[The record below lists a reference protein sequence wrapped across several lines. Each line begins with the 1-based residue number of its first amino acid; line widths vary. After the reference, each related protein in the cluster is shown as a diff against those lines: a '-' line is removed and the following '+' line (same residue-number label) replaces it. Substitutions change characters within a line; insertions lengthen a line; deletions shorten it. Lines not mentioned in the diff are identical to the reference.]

1 MLVVFLALFIY
12 PDPGRFAHCVRWS
25 EWSMEAILKQQQ
37 GAEPGGAKEAAD
49 AVVMEEGKG
58 VGNGERG

>member
-1 MLVVFLALFIY
+1 
-12 PDPGRFAHCVRWS
+12 
-25 EWSMEAILKQQQ
+25 MEAILKQQQ